1 MITDFKS
8 LNKIIVFSRDELKQE
23 KLSFEKEI
31 KENKKIRFILGDI
44 RDLRSLNSAF
54 QEVDFVIPAAALTQV
69 VAAEYNPFEFI
80 KTNIIGSQNVIEAC
94 VANNVK
100 HVIALST
107 DKASSPINLY
117 GATKLCS
124 DKLFI
129 SSQNIIGE
137 KKTKF
142 TVVRYGNVMSSRGS
156 VIPKMIE
163 DIKKYKTIFIT
174 DKNMTRFNITLEQSV
189 NFVLNCILKSKG
201 GEIFVPKIP
210 SYRILS
216 LAKAINNEAKIKY
229 VGIRPG
235 EKMHEEMISIDD
247 QLIQLNLIIIL

>member
-1 MITDFKS
+1 MGQAVLEKHSKRLITDFKS

-54 QEVDFVIPAAALTQV
+54 QEVDFVIHAAALKQV

-129 SSQNIIGE
+129 SSQNIVGG
-137 KKTKF
+137 KK
-142 TVVRYGNVMSSRGS
+142 
-156 VIPKMIE
+156 
-163 DIKKYKTIFIT
+163 
-174 DKNMTRFNITLEQSV
+174 Q
-189 NFVLNCILKSKG
+189 
-201 GEIFVPKIP
+201 
-210 SYRILS
+210 
-216 LAKAINNEAKIKY
+216 
-229 VGIRPG
+229 
-235 EKMHEEMISIDD
+235 
-247 QLIQLNLIIIL
+247 NLQW